1 LFTFRAGCLTLL
13 RNRAWPVVFF
23 ALFALSCGYRVGYR
37 AQADLPYKSVLVKK
51 FANGSEEIGVEQWLY
66 AALIE
71 RLQGVSGVRL
81 VYDEGSADAVLEG
94 RVQEV
99 RTRAFAYSKQD
110 NVAEYRLTMIAEVRL
125 RRASSEELYW
135 KDPFL
140 TRFGQYLF
148 LPNILE
154 AEQNRKQAMQAVSV
168 DLARDISDRIL
179 YPF

>member
-1 LFTFRAGCLTLL
+1 MFQEGCSILL
-13 RNRAWPVVFF
+13 RARVWFVAFVAF
-23 ALFALSCGYRVGYR
+23 FALSCGYRAGYR
-37 AQADLPYKSVLVKK
+37 TQAGLPYHRVLVKK

-66 AALIE
+66 AAIVE
-71 RLQGVSGVRL
+71 RLQGASGVRL

-94 RVQEV
+94 RIQEV
-99 RTRAFAYSKQD
+99 RTRAFAYDKQD
-110 NVAEYRLTMIAEVRL
+110 NVAEYRLTMIAEVCL
-125 RRASSEELYW
+125 RRASSEEPFW

-154 AEQNRKQAMQAVSV
+154 AEQNRKQAMQAVSM
-168 DLARDISDRIL
+168 DLAKDISERIL